1 MFVLKSFIYN
11 GFYLNVCTSKKGTVF
26 TVMMI
31 VFVKEKLLNDCATMV
46 CKRVLF
52 IQ

>member
-1 MFVLKSFIYN
+1 MAFILTY
-11 GFYLNVCTSKKGTVF
+11 VQVKKGTVF